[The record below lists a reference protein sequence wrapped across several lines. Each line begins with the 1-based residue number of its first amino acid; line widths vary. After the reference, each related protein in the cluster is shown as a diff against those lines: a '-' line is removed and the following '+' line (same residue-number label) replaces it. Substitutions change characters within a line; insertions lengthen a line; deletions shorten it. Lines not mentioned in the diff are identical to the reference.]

1 MDRYELIEAMER
13 NRDPIKAVQMEKYMK
28 DQFKFLGLQSVK
40 RRDISRPFL
49 ASLKKSALD
58 WQLVFFFV
66 GTTLSGIS
74 VYCL

>member
-40 RRDISRPFL
+40 EIIVRL
-49 ASLKKSALD
+49 AASLFS
-58 WQLVFFFV
+58 V
-66 GTTLSGIS
+66 GTTLSRIS